1 MQRTSYVNITQKLKL
16 TNRRPVEERVLITDR
31 NHRSYIMPDMSS
43 HIGSKIFMGRAAK
56 YYIDVSIQ
64 ERNFCENDEKP
75 MTGEN
80 FKKCVDDKIQE
91 DFR

>member
-1 MQRTSYVNITQKLKL
+1 M
-16 TNRRPVEERVLITDR
+16 E
-31 NHRSYIMPDMSS
+31 
-43 HIGSKIFMGRAAK
+43 RAAK